1 MITQETIEIAK
12 QRLVKAYNPLAIYL
26 FGSYAWGTP
35 DEESDLDLMIVVSD
49 EAELERPESLKGHD
63 VLIDLRVP
71 VDILI
76 NKESTF
82 LKRANHLST
91 LQHKIKNE
99 AVKLYGNT

>member
-49 EAELERPESLKGHD
+49 EAELERPPSLKARYA
-63 VLIDLRVP
+63 LLDLHIP
-71 VDILI
+71 LDILVS
-76 NKESTF
+76 KKSSF
-82 LKRANHLST
+82 MARAVHLST
-91 LQHKIKNE
+91 LQYKIKNE
-99 AVKLYGNT
+99 AVKLYGDI